1 MSILCERAGLHQE
14 EQMHKALIRLWL
26 MMAMLV
32 ASAATAAPAYD
43 LVIRG
48 GTLYDGSGAEPY
60 VGDIAV
66 EDDRIVAVGQV
77 EGTGRHELDAK
88 GKAVAPG
95 FINMLSWATRSLLTD
110 GRAMSDILQGV
121 TLEVFGEGWTMGPIN
136 ERMRRQ
142 MQENNEGEFPVVWT
156 TLGEY
161 LEYLERRGISP
172 NVASFVGATTIRI
185 HELGEADVDPTPE
198 QLERMRALVRQ
209 AMEEGALGVGSALIY
224 APANYA
230 ETPELIALASEA
242 GRCGGMYISHMRSEA
257 DDIDKAIEEVIT
269 IAREGKL
276 PAEIYHLK
284 LAGKRNWD
292 RLPEV
297 IAKIEA
303 ARREGLRITTNMYLY
318 TAGGTGLDAVL
329 PPWVQDGGEEAF
341 LARLRDPEIRAR
353 VVAEMRAPET
363 DWENLLRASG
373 GGEGVLIVEV
383 KNPALKPYIGKT
395 LADVAAMRGVS
406 VEDAAVDLVLEDSR
420 IGAIFFM
427 MSEENVERQVAL
439 PWMSFGS
446 DAGAPAAE
454 GAVLQSAAHPR
465 TYGNFAR
472 LLGRYVREL
481 KAVSLAQ
488 AIRGLTALPASN
500 LGLRDR
506 GRLVPGAFAD
516 IVIFDPNTI
525 SDHATY
531 ADPHRYSTGVS
542 DVFVNGIQV
551 VANGQHTGATPGRVV
566 RGPGWK
572 GWPDGGACDR
582 TRSGKSSS
590 KGFTTG
596 KTASEAR

>member
-1 MSILCERAGLHQE
+1 
-14 EQMHKALIRLWL
+14 
-26 MMAMLV
+26 
-32 ASAATAAPAYD
+32 
-43 LVIRG
+43 
-48 GTLYDGSGAEPY
+48 
-60 VGDIAV
+60 
-66 EDDRIVAVGQV
+66 
-77 EGTGRHELDAK
+77 
-88 GKAVAPG
+88 
-95 FINMLSWATRSLLTD
+95 
-110 GRAMSDILQGV
+110 
-121 TLEVFGEGWTMGPIN
+121 
-136 ERMRRQ
+136 
-142 MQENNEGEFPVVWT
+142 VVWT

-353 VVAEMRAPET
+353 VVAEMRAPGT